1 VTAGPTAAVPSEAAW
16 PGRVVEPEVL
26 DDLPADDPSARHS
39 RRDLRVIHRFMGTRG
54 ILSRALRRVEAAAG
68 RPRRVL
74 EVGCGDGT
82 LLLGVAHRLGWRDVE
97 LTLLDRQPAVEA
109 PTLAAYA
116 AHGWRA
122 RTVVADVFEAA
133 GAAAGERH
141 DLVVASLFLHHFDT
155 AALGDLCRALAARA
169 PAFVAYEPR
178 RSRFALLGSRL
189 VVLLGANAVTR
200 TDAVLSVRAGFRGQ
214 ELSDAWRSAVGPGWE
229 LEEGLAG
236 PFGHRFCALRAR
248 G

>member
-1 VTAGPTAAVPSEAAW
+1 MTLGPNPAMPAAAAW
-16 PGRVVEPEVL
+16 PERVVEPEAL
-26 DDLPADDPSARHS
+26 DDLPPDDPSARHS

-54 ILSRALRRVEAAAG
+54 ILVRALRGVEAAAG

-82 LLLGVAHRLGWRDVE
+82 LLLGVAQSLGWRDVE
-97 LTLLDRQPAVEA
+97 LTLLDRQPAVESS
-109 PTLAAYA
+109 TLAAYA
-116 AHGWRA
+116 ARRWRA
-122 RTVVADVFEAA
+122 RTVVADVFDAT
-133 GAAAGERH
+133 GSAAGEGH

-189 VVLLGANAVTR
+189 VVFLGANAVTR
-200 TDAVLSVRAGFRGQ
+200 TDAVLSVRAGFRGL
-214 ELSDAWRSAVGPGWE
+214 ELSAAWRGAVGPGWDV
-229 LEEGLAG
+229 EEGLAG
-236 PFGHRFCALRAR
+236 PFGHRFCALRAH

>member
-1 VTAGPTAAVPSEAAW
+1 MAAGNPAALEKASW
-16 PGRVVEPEVL
+16 PRRVEPETL
-26 DDLPADDPSARHS
+26 DELPADDPQARRS

-54 ILSRALRRVEAAAG
+54 ILVRALRRVEEATG

-82 LLLGVAHRLGWRDVE
+82 LLVGVAGALGWRDVE

-109 PTLAAYA
+109 QTLAAYA
-116 AHGWRA
+116 DIGWQA
-122 RTVVADVFEAA
+122 RTVVGDVFAA
-133 GAAAGERH
+133 GSATLRGGH
-141 DLVVASLFLHHFDT
+141 DVAVASLFLHHFEGPT
-155 AALGDLCRALAARA
+155 LERLCAALAANA

-189 VVLLGANAVTR
+189 VVFLGANAVTR
-200 TDAVLSVRAGFRGQ
+200 ADAVLSVRAGFRGR
-214 ELSDAWRSAVGPGWE
+214 ELSAAWQGAAGAGWE
-229 LEEGLAG
+229 LDEGAAG
-236 PFGHRFCALRAR
+236 PFGHRFCARRAQ